1 MDEPTNHLDLETIEA
16 LIMAIN
22 NYSGGVMVVSHD
34 QHFLQSV
41 CKDFWGV
48 SHAKVILHMP
58 AICLCQ
64 CHVLIC

>member
-22 NYSGGVMVVSHD
+22 NYRGGVLVVSHD

-48 SHAKVILHMP
+48 SHAKVNSTIIIGWIWMP
-58 AICLCQ
+58 C
-64 CHVLIC
+64 